1 MTVFFRMVANGRGG
15 PQRPLPIK
23 SFGKVARDLLRRRE
37 GAIADGI
44 PVTAKINRFRFEDSS
59 GFDDGVQGERPQVSR
74 RTETKAPE
82 LLSKFGAAAR
92 LAP

>member
-1 MTVFFRMVANGRGG
+1 MVANGRGG

-59 GFDDGVQGERPQVSR
+59 GLMTERPQVSR